1 MNQTFDLK
9 SGWTLRSTQQDEHA
23 TTVTGALWPA
33 VHRFIEAHRQEGHR
47 FAALDPT
54 GTARSLDLAALA
66 PERFGLEDA
75 DPVTTD
81 GSAWLEATDV
91 QALDRQLKAAYCGA
105 VALDASAVRDE
116 SRRAW
121 LHARMEAPATVV
133 PPATARRLLERLVQA
148 EAWEHFVAERHGD
161 GKRFSLEGCE
171 ALIPLLDALF
181 EAAAGRGIRRCFMGM
196 PHRGRVNVLAN
207 VLGASPATLLGYFE
221 ADPEHPELHHDL
233 VYHLGAN
240 HKVATAHGAVEVML
254 APNPSHLQ
262 SIYPVVMGM
271 AHAFQSAQPQ
281 EERRRAALPLVLH
294 GDAAFAGQGVVME
307 TLALTQKP
315 GYTVGGTVHVIINN
329 QVGFTEPNPMNPQAA
344 RYCTDVTRMIDAPV
358 LRVNADVPQAL
369 LRAAAIAVDYRM
381 AFGADVVI
389 DLIGYRRL
397 GHSEHDVPML
407 TNPRR
412 HLQCEHRASV
422 VALYAAELG
431 ATGVVP
437 DGAAF
442 TAQCRAAARER
453 FAGAG
458 LTAAPLPLQQPA
470 EARAPAPA
478 LSRVGLQAAIAAMTR
493 LPQGFEPHAMVREL
507 IARWQSAAHTEGAR
521 VDWCLA
527 ESLAYASL
535 LGAGIDVRVSGLDV
549 QRGTFM
555 HRQAVWQDQ
564 AGRHA
569 PVVPL
574 HQLRTAARF
583 EAVNSVLSEEAVLG
597 FEYGYSVQARK
608 ALTVWEAQFGDFVNG
623 AQVFIDHYLSAGE
636 EKWNQASAL
645 TLLLPHGYE
654 GVGPEHSNA
663 WLARFLA
670 LCGAGNLRVAYPSTA
685 AQLFHLLRRQALAA
699 ERKPLVV
706 MTPKS
711 VLAKETGSHGSVDD
725 LVAGAFEPVL
735 QDAGL
740 AAHAGATRVVLCSG
754 KLHYVLERARQAQGR
769 TDVALLRLEQLYPI
783 PATELAQVLAAF
795 PALRTLVWAQEE
807 TLNQGAW
814 HFVRDDLAA
823 ALPPGAALACVA
835 RPVTASGATSSQP
848 VHARQEREL
857 VERALGLPQQAGN

>member
-9 SGWTLRSTQQDEHA
+9 DGWALRSRPDDH
-23 TTVTGALWPA
+23 TTASTGALWPA
-33 VHRFIEAHRQEGHR
+33 VHRFIDAHRQEGHR

-54 GTARSLDLAALA
+54 GAACSLDLGALA
-66 PERFGLEDA
+66 PERFGLQPA
-75 DPVTTD
+75 DPLTTD
-81 GSAWLEATDV
+81 GSSWEGAADV
-91 QALDRQLKAAYCGA
+91 QTLDRQLKAAYCGA
-105 VALDASAVRDE
+105 LALDASAVRDE
-116 SRRAW
+116 TRRAW
-121 LHARMEAPATVV
+121 LHARMET
-133 PPATARRLLERLVQA
+133 PATAVPPTTAQRLLERLVQA
-148 EAWEHFVAERHGD
+148 EAWEHFMAEHYGH

-171 ALIPLLDALF
+171 ALVPLLDALF
-181 EAAAGRGIRRCFMGM
+181 EAAAGRGIRYCFMGM

-207 VLGASPATLLGYFE
+207 VLGATPATLLGYFE
-221 ADPEHPELHHDL
+221 SDPAHPELIHDL
-233 VYHLGAN
+233 VYHLGAD
-240 HKVATAHGAVEVML
+240 HEVATAHGAIEVTL

-262 SIYPVVMGM
+262 SVYPVVMGM
-271 AHAFQSAQPQ
+271 AHAFQSGQPH
-281 EERRRAALPLVLH
+281 EDRRQAALPLALH

-329 QVGFTEPNPMNPQAA
+329 QVGFTEPNPMDPQAA
-344 RYCTDVTRMIDAPV
+344 RYCTDITRMVDAPV

-407 TNPRR
+407 TNPRHQPR
-412 HLQCEHRASV
+412 CDRKSSV
-422 VALYAAELG
+422 VALYAAELA

-437 DGAAF
+437 DAPAF
-442 TAQCRAAARER
+442 AEQCRAAARAR
-453 FAGAG
+453 FAEPGRP
-458 LTAAPLPLQQPA
+458 TA
-470 EARAPAPA
+470 EAPAPQA
-478 LSRVGLQAAIAAMTR
+478 QAGVEALPLSRTGLQAAVAAMTR
-493 LPQGFEPHAMVREL
+493 LPQGFESHAMVREL
-507 IARWQSAAHTEGAR
+507 IARWQSAMHDADGRT
-521 VDWCLA
+521 DWCLA
-527 ESLAYASL
+527 ENLAYASL
-535 LGAGIDVRVSGLDV
+535 LAAGIDVRVSGLDV

-555 HRQAVWQDQ
+555 HRHAVWHDQ
-564 AGRHA
+564 AGRHD
-569 PVVPL
+569 PFVPL
-574 HQLRTAARF
+574 RQLPNAARF

-597 FEYGYSVQARK
+597 FEYGHSVQARK

-636 EKWNQASAL
+636 EKWGQASAL

-670 LCGAGNLRVAYPSTA
+670 LCGADNLRVAYPSTA
-685 AQLFHLLRRQALAA
+685 AQLFHLLRRQATAA

-711 VLAKETGSHGSVDD
+711 VLAKEAGSHCSIDQ
-725 LVAGAFEPVL
+725 LVAGTFEPVL
-735 QDAGL
+735 QEAEL
-740 AAHAGATRVVLCSG
+740 AAYAGATRVVLCSG
-754 KLHYVLERARQAQGR
+754 KLYYALERARREQGR
-769 TDVALLRLEQLYPI
+769 TDVALLRLEQLYPF
-783 PATELAQVLAAF
+783 PAAELARVLAAF

-823 ALPPGAALACVA
+823 ALPAGAALACAA
-835 RPVTASGATSSQP
+835 RPVTASGATSSHQL
-848 VHARQEREL
+848 HLHQEREL
-857 VERALGLPQQAGN
+857 VQRALGVPEDAGH